1 MHCKNS
7 TRATLTIPQE
17 NAQSTR
23 GYVWCSSRNWA
34 RLLFSVLVVAFCVT
48 SQAQKNPGNIT
59 GEGADPS
66 NAKIVGAR
74 VMAVEKSSRT
84 SDLDL
89 HSLLLPVPVTAKH
102 AEKGY
107 FIWDG
112 SIVRGNDGKY
122 HMYYSRWSVKDTFYA
137 WVTRSEVVHAVG
149 NSPFG
154 PFVFHD
160 VALPPRGGTY
170 WDATATHNPTVK
182 RFGKK
187 YYLYYMGDRGN
198 GILTD
203 GNTNIAQHST
213 MRIGV
218 AVADN
223 PNGPWRRFDKPVI
236 DVSTN
241 EDAPDTL
248 CMNNS
253 TVIQSPTGSYMMIYK
268 ASDKEGHVANLLA
281 TADSPVGP
289 FRKELKDLFPIRG
302 VRFPFEDPFF
312 WYDVHRKMY
321 FAVLK
326 DMKGYT
332 VHTGKSTLVLFE
344 SKDARHW
351 SLASQPIV
359 SELKLTWADGR
370 HEPVRRMERPQ
381 LLFDKKGGAIALTVA
396 ILDMQGNSW
405 NVTIPLKKA
414 VH

>member
-1 MHCKNS
+1 MGCKKS
-7 TRATLTIPQE
+7 TRANLMIPQE
-17 NAQSTR
+17 NARSTR
-23 GYVWCSSRNWA
+23 GHLCRSLRNCIP
-34 RLLFSVLVVAFCVT
+34 LLSLVPLVVFCVA
-48 SQAQKNPGNIT
+48 SQAQKTPEAVT
-59 GEGADPS
+59 GERAGPS
-66 NAKIVGAR
+66 TAEIARAR
-74 VMAVEKSSRT
+74 VTAVENRRT

-89 HSLLLPVPVTAKH
+89 RSLLLPVPITAKH

-107 FIWDG
+107 FVWDG
-112 SIVRGNDGKY
+112 SIVRGEDGRY
-122 HMYYSRWSVKDTFYA
+122 HMYYSRWPVKDTFYA

-149 NSPFG
+149 SSPFG

-160 VALPPRGGTY
+160 VALPPRGGAF

-182 RFGKK
+182 KFGNK

-203 GNTNIAQHST
+203 GNTNVAQHST

-241 EDAPDTL
+241 KDAPDTL

-253 TVIQSPTGSYMMIYK
+253 TVIQAPNGSYMMIYK
-268 ASDKEGHVANLLA
+268 ASGKEGRVVNLLA
-281 TADSPVGP
+281 TADSPIGP
-289 FRKELKDLFPIRG
+289 FRKELEDLFPIKG
-302 VRFPFEDPFF
+302 VKFPFEDPFF

-321 FAVLK
+321 FAILK

-332 VHTGKSTLVLFE
+332 THTGKSTLVLFE

-370 HEPVRRMERPQ
+370 LEPVRRMERPQ
-381 LLFDKKGGAIALTVA
+381 LLFDKKGDAIALTVA

-405 NVTIPLKKA
+405 NVTIPLKKV